1 MLTDKQLQAEAKRL
15 NSLPMDSFLGLS
27 PSMVHTLLYTPFDK
41 SSLLKINDLS
51 DEMLDQIPLFAIA
64 EDLLHII
71 QRDNYIKLTLRGA
84 LPKKI
89 VIELYNKKHILD
101 SFIEVGYNKLNRE
114 SDCDT
119 ILGTRVV
126 LELAELVTKERG
138 KLRLTN
144 KALNLLEQN
153 NRQEL
158 FNIFF
163 KAFITQFNWG
173 YYDRFPESPLRWICN
188 PAITSFLKSID

>member
-1 MLTDKQLQAEAKRL
+1 MLTDKQLQAEVKRL

-89 VIELYNKKHILD
+89 VIELYN
-101 SFIEVGYNKLNRE
+101 
-114 SDCDT
+114 
-119 ILGTRVV
+119 
-126 LELAELVTKERG
+126 
-138 KLRLTN
+138 
-144 KALNLLEQN
+144 
-153 NRQEL
+153 
-158 FNIFF
+158 
-163 KAFITQFNWG
+163 
-173 YYDRFPESPLRWICN
+173 
-188 PAITSFLKSID
+188 